1 MEAVRECIAAHRQPL
16 AAYAAVST
24 VDDNSGGGADDDS
37 DDDSDG
43 AQAELTIGDAVTL
56 TWSGEHDLIP
66 RGSVGEIIEVRGDG
80 KLKVQ
85 FPNATSFIKPKNLK
99 RATG

>member
-1 MEAVRECIAAHRQPL
+1 VGSPLVAAAGNDTSCAAAEWDAAQRRAV
-16 AAYAAVST
+16 
-24 VDDNSGGGADDDS
+24 
-37 DDDSDG
+37 
-43 AQAELTIGDAVTL
+43 

-85 FPNATSFIKPKNLK
+85 FPNATNFIKPKNLK

>member
-1 MEAVRECIAAHRQPL
+1 MNRARRRRWRR
-16 AAYAAVST
+16 
-24 VDDNSGGGADDDS
+24 
-37 DDDSDG
+37 
-43 AQAELTIGDAVTL
+43 DAV

-85 FPNATSFIKPKNLK
+85 FPNATNFIKPKNLK